1 MRAGD
6 RVEVRAEQEA
16 TCSHEARDE
25 VRVSFVLASE
35 EFAWDTIYVSRL
47 VSRAEAESLGFE
59 VGASVWHEE
68 PDFGFSGWADIA
80 AVEPVHIEAGAGC
93 AVVATVV
100 HQNGDILRLA
110 FSDGTEVTGTG
121 RHRFWSETRRDWVA
135 ARELREGETLRTPSG
150 VVRLESATPSR
161 TLTAVYN
168 LEVEGAHEYFVGEGE
183 VLVHNGGG
191 LRFGCTGGDEFW
203 DQHSDELG
211 ESEVERMRRAPD
223 AHTLERHGG
232 SVTDEQLMTRART
245 GVAPDGSVRLSSSGD
260 VVVPPH
266 ATAFHS
272 DSHMLLADRH
282 LRESGAVSSAFAK
295 LGPSAAYAPVPR
307 THVGVDVG
315 RGFSRVGGATS
326 QTTCYRPI

>member
-1 MRAGD
+1 MLASQNAC
-6 RVEVRAEQEA
+6 VLIV
-16 TCSHEARDE
+16 
-25 VRVSFVLASE
+25 VRVSFVLASD
-35 EFAWDTIYVSRL
+35 EFEWDTIYVSRL
-47 VSRAEAESLGFE
+47 VSRAEAESLGYE

-121 RHRFWSETRRDWVA
+121 RHRFWSETRRAWVA

-183 VLVHNGGG
+183 VLVHNGKCGRTRASSPQSGRYSGQRRPRRRLPTTSRSLLPGELEMGEFGG
-191 LRFGCTGGDEFW
+191 LTNDVGDDITGHHMPSAEYMEQRFGISRD
-203 DQHSDELG
+203 DSL
-211 ESEVERMRRAPD
+211 ALN
-223 AHTLERHGG
+223 LEQPTPG
-232 SVTDEQLMTRART
+232 
-245 GVAPDGSVRLSSSGD
+245 
-260 VVVPPH
+260 
-266 ATAFHS
+266 
-272 DSHMLLADRH
+272 
-282 LRESGAVSSAFAK
+282 
-295 LGPSAAYAPVPR
+295 
-307 THVGVDVG
+307 
-315 RGFSRVGGATS
+315 VGGRHRRTES
-326 QTTCYRPI
+326 YGRRPFLDEAPRDALARDIADVRRILQEDGVYGAEARGRLQAYIAMSKQRFPQLFER